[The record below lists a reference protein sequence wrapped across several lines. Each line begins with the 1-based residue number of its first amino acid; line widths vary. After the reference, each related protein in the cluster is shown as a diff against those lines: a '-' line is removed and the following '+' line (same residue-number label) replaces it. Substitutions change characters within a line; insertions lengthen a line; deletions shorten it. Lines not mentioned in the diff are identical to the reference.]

1 MSPAFVACALALPIA
16 FPPAVA
22 AGQSTAHLIPLAAT
36 VLKVEA
42 ARNDGRTN
50 VGTAVTVA
58 PGVVV
63 TNCHVTRKAASV
75 RLVKG
80 GGRWPAAGQVAD
92 WNHDLCFLSVPS
104 WPGAPIR
111 FASPTSLRLYAPVV
125 AMGYTRGADLSM
137 TRGMITGLHGYE
149 GGHIIQSTSSF
160 SSGASG
166 GPLLDGEGR
175 LIGVLTFRLRGNR
188 EHYFSVP
195 AGWIQDRLP
204 LASDAFQPLERSGD
218 GHAFWEGGCCVPYF
232 MRVGE
237 LSRQAKWPEL
247 LDLARRWLAIDPED
261 AEAWLARGMAQ
272 ARLGRQAEAVTA
284 LGRATRIAPR
294 HAQAWYELGT
304 ASAVIGDAQAAGRAR
319 EALIALGSDLA
330 DRLPGTPADTEGARS
345 DNGGA
350 PGGSAGARRN

>member
-1 MSPAFVACALALPIA
+1 VSPAFVACALALPFA
-16 FPPAVA
+16 FLPAA
-22 AGQSTAHLIPLAAT
+22 AAAQSAARFIPLAAT

-42 ARNDGRTN
+42 PTNDGRMN
-50 VGTAVTVA
+50 VGSAVTVA

-63 TNCHVTRKAASV
+63 TSCHVTRKAVSV

-104 WPGAPIR
+104 WHGASIK
-111 FASPTSLRLYAPVV
+111 FASPTSLQLYAPVV

-137 TRGMITGLHGYE
+137 TPGMITGLHGYE
-149 GGHIIQSTSSF
+149 GGHIIQTTSSF
-160 SSGASG
+160 TSGASG
-166 GPLLDGEGR
+166 GPLLDSEGR

-195 AGWIQDRLP
+195 AGWVQDRLP
-204 LASDAFQPLERSGD
+204 IAPDAFEPFERSD
-218 GHAFWEGGCCVPYF
+218 DRRAFWEGGCCVPHF

-237 LSRQAKWPEL
+237 LSGQAKWPEL
-247 LDLARRWLAIDPED
+247 LDLALRWLAIDPED

-272 ARLGRQAEAVTA
+272 ARLGRPAEAVTA

-294 HAQAWYELGT
+294 HAQAWYELAA

-319 EALIALGSDLA
+319 EALIALDSDLA
-330 DRLPGTPADTEGARS
+330 DRLPGAPSTTEDTA
-345 DNGGA
+345 
-350 PGGSAGARRN
+350 GGSAGARRH